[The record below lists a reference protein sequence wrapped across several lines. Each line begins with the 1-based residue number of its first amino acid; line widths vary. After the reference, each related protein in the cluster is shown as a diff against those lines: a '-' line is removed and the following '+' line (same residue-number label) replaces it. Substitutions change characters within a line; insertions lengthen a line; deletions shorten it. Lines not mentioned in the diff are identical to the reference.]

1 MVHLFDASAR
11 IPAKHNLWV
20 FCPEI
25 PDFGQE
31 TRLNDVR
38 IDALVEKITYYL
50 NGPRKLLFHGRRI
63 FKSNTRMIGQKTTE

>member
-38 IDALVEKITYYL
+38 IDALVEKITY
-50 NGPRKLLFHGRRI
+50 LLPQWAAKIALSRSPHF
-63 FKSNTRMIGQKTTE
+63 